1 MSLICNEG
9 ITVPNLTESPCP
21 DGVFYSTSCVVH
33 ESAIVSLDLPENS
46 LLSAVINA
54 LVSVNIANRALIDS
68 LTARVEAS
76 EG

>member
-1 MSLICNEG
+1 MSLKCQEGVSIPNILPSEPCEG
-9 ITVPNLTESPCP
+9 I
-21 DGVFYSTSCVVH
+21 YTSSNCIIFPT
-33 ESAIVSLDLPENS
+33 AIVSLDLPENS

-68 LTARVEAS
+68 LTARVEAL